1 MATEICKLL
10 QNAIRSEIEAQQEYK
25 KVEANIDKTDKWKI
39 REIKSEEN
47 IHEQELK
54 VISKRLKCDV

>member
-1 MATEICKLL
+1 MATELCKLL

-25 KVEANIDKTDKWKI
+25 KVELNIDKIDKWKI

-47 IHEQELK
+47 VHEQELK
-54 VISKRLKCDV
+54 VIAKRLKC